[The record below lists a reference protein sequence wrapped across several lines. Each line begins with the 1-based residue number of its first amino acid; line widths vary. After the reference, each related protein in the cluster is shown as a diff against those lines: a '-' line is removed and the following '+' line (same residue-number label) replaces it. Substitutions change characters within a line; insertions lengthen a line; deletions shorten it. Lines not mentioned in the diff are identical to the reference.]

1 MKKKNRKLLQAKMKQ
16 NKAVVCAHFCK
27 HSFPLLK
34 KSFKTFQIVLFK
46 VELRL
51 NLFFLYIEHMISLI
65 MTIT

>member
-1 MKKKNRKLLQAKMKQ
+1 MKQ

-51 NLFFLYIEHMISLI
+51 NLFFWYIEHMISLI